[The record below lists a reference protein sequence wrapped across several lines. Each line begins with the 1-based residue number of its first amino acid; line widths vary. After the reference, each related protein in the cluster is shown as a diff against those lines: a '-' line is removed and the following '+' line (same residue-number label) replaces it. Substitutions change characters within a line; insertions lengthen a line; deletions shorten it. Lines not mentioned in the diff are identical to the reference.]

1 MELILYHTDDSQNT
15 INKELTLITTKNIN
29 LKQSTNL
36 YETFLF
42 LKNDKATDYSKI
54 NYAKMLNKFYF
65 VSYETIANNN
75 FIKLNLKEDVL
86 ETNKDFILNTDF
98 DIIAKSEIDYTSNVP
113 TSKKV
118 QTKII
123 KSNVTLSDEENI
135 VVQTSGTTNTSVN
148 E

>member
-15 INKELTLITTKNIN
+15 INKDLTLITTKNIN

-42 LKNDKATDYSKI
+42 LKNDKATDYSQV

-98 DIIAKSEIDYTSNVP
+98 DIIAKSEIDYTSKVP

-123 KSNVTLSDEENI
+123 KSNVTLSDDENI

>member
-1 MELILYHTDDSQNT
+1 MEIILYHTNDSQNT
-15 INKELTLITTKNIN
+15 INKDLTLITTKNIN

-36 YETFLF
+36 YQTFLI
-42 LKNDKATDYSKI
+42 LKNDKTTDFSKV
-54 NYAKMLNKFYF
+54 NYAKMLNKYYY

-86 ETNKDFILNTDF
+86 ETYKDVILNTDF

-123 KSNVTLSDEENI
+123 KSNVTLADDENI
-135 VVQTSGTTNTSVN
+135 IVQTSGTTNTSVN

>member
-1 MELILYHTDDSQNT
+1 MELILYHTNDSQNT

-36 YETFLF
+36 YQTFLI
-42 LKNDKATDYSKI
+42 LKNDKATNYSKV

-75 FIKLNLKEDVL
+75 FIQLNLKEDVL
-86 ETNKDFILNTDF
+86 ETYKDDILNTDF

-123 KSNVTLSDEENI
+123 KSNVTLADDENI
-135 VVQTSGTTNTSVN
+135 IVQTSGTTNTSVN

>member
-1 MELILYHTDDSQNT
+1 MELILYHTNDSQNT

-36 YETFLF
+36 YQTFLI
-42 LKNDKATDYSKI
+42 LKNDKTTDYYKV
-54 NYAKMLNKFYF
+54 NYAKMLDKFYF

-75 FIKLNLKEDVL
+75 FIRLNLKEDVL
-86 ETNKDFILNTDF
+86 ETFKDEILNSDF

-123 KSNVTLSDEENI
+123 KSNVTLADDENI
-135 VVQTSGTTNTSVN
+135 IVQTSGTTNTSVN

>member
-1 MELILYHTDDSQNT
+1 MKLILYHTDDSQNT
-15 INKELTLITTKNIN
+15 INKDLNLITTKNIN

-36 YETFLF
+36 YQTFLI
-42 LKNDKATDYSKI
+42 LKNDKATDYSKV
-54 NYAKMLNKFYF
+54 NYAKMLSKFYF
-65 VSYETIANNN
+65 VSYETISNNN

-86 ETNKDFILNTDF
+86 ETYKDVILNTDF

-123 KSNVTLSDEENI
+123 KSNVILADDENI
-135 VVQTSGTTNTSVN
+135 IVQTSGTTSTSVN